1 MPVVLGSTS
10 ILHPS
15 ISYDASGNKIGGAS
29 LGWYS
34 SPSLPPSKHKHA
46 TPAPSSARSAATL
59 RWLSADGLCR
69 LALLTGLCVL
79 RSPEFMRYLMD
90 VWTPS

>member
-34 SPSLPPSKHKHA
+34 SPSLPPSKQ
-46 TPAPSSARSAATL
+46 RS
-59 RWLSADGLCR
+59 DGS
-69 LALLTGLCVL
+69 LLTGSADWLC
-79 RSPEFMRYLMD
+79 
-90 VWTPS
+90 

>member
-1 MPVVLGSTS
+1 MRVQGEMPVVLGSTS

-34 SPSLPPSKHKHA
+34 SPSLPPS
-46 TPAPSSARSAATL
+46 L
-59 RWLSADGLCR
+59 QGGLPTGS
-69 LALLTGLCVL
+69 LLTGSADWLC
-79 RSPEFMRYLMD
+79 
-90 VWTPS
+90 

>member
-1 MPVVLGSTS
+1 MRVQGEMPVVLGSTS

-34 SPSLPPSKHKHA
+34 SPSLPPSKQ
-46 TPAPSSARSAATL
+46 ATL

>member
-34 SPSLPPSKHKHA
+34 SPSLPPSK
-46 TPAPSSARSAATL
+46 
-59 RWLSADGLCR
+59 GVCR

>member
-15 ISYDASGNKIGGAS
+15 ISYDVSGNKIGGAS
-29 LGWYS
+29 LGWYT
-34 SPSLPPSKHKHA
+34 PPSNRQ
-46 TPAPSSARSAATL
+46 APNPRALLGSQATL
-59 RWLSADGLCR
+59 RWLSAD
-69 LALLTGLCVL
+69 GLCVL